1 MRDKQIGAA
10 GEVGDE
16 TDASVG
22 LPDDFNTKN
31 RSTEQAGKAGERRM
45 NLVTANERLIIIWV
59 AARK

>member
-10 GEVGDE
+10 GKVGDE

-31 RSTEQAGKAGERRM
+31 RSTEQAGKAGKRRM
-45 NLVTANERLIIIWV
+45 NLVTTNERL
-59 AARK
+59 